1 MICGLARAVA
11 VMLEQGQVMDTLVFG
26 LGNLVGSFP
35 ETLAAVGMFISQVCF
50 NFVIPSGSGQ
60 ALVTMPIMA
69 PLSDLIGVTRQTAVL
84 AYQLGDGLSNIL
96 YPTSGYFMATLA
108 LGGVTWDRW
117 VRFFLPLF
125 GIWIGISLCF
135 FIYAQVVGW
144 TG

>member
-1 MICGLARAVA
+1 
-11 VMLEQGQVMDTLVFG
+11 MLRTVRRRG

-35 ETLAAVGMFISQVCF
+35 HTLSAVGMFLSQLGF

-69 PLSDLIGVTRQTAVL
+69 PLSDIIGVTRQNAVL

-108 LGGVTWDRW
+108 LAGVSWDRW

-125 GIWIGISLCF
+125 GIWVAIAAGFLV
-135 FIYAQVVGW
+135 YAQLTGW
-144 TG
+144 IG